1 MKVETICS
9 ICLAILS
16 VISLLLTFIK
26 SWRYKKRQAILAT
39 TAGDTTNAVP
49 ENDND
54 IDELN
59 KKIKIFSKVIGYI
72 CEAEK
77 VFAGVKNPMAKLNYV
92 ITKTQIDAV
101 KNNLTIDDNDIV
113 NYVEEVLETPQ
124 KKSAVIKQ
132 ENQTQEVK
140 EDETPRTR
148 TDIEE

>member
-9 ICLAILS
+9 ICLAVLS

-39 TAGDTTNAVP
+39 AAGDTTNAVP

-59 KKIKIFSKVIGYI
+59 KKIKIFSKIIGYI

-101 KNNLTIDDNDIV
+101 KNNITIDDNDIV
-113 NYVEEVLETPQ
+113 NYVEDVLKAPQ
-124 KKSAVIKQ
+124 KKSAETKQ
-132 ENQTQEVK
+132 ENQTQGVEN
-140 EDETPRTR
+140 EEPRTR

>member
-9 ICLAILS
+9 ICLAVLS

-26 SWRYKKRQAILAT
+26 SWRYKKRQAMLAT

-59 KKIKIFSKVIGYI
+59 KKIKIFSKIIGYI

-101 KNNLTIDDNDIV
+101 KNNITIDDNDIV
-113 NYVEEVLETPQ
+113 N
-124 KKSAVIKQ
+124 
-132 ENQTQEVK
+132 
-140 EDETPRTR
+140 
-148 TDIEE
+148 

>member
-9 ICLAILS
+9 ICLAVLS
-16 VISLLLTFIK
+16 GISLLLAFIK
-26 SWRYKKRQAILAT
+26 SWRAKKR
-39 TAGDTTNAVP
+39 TNAETAEAVP
-49 ENDND
+49 ATDND

-59 KKIKIFSKVIGYI
+59 KKIKIFSKIIGYI

-77 VFAGVKNPMAKLNYV
+77 VFTGVKNPMAKLNYV

-124 KKSAVIKQ
+124 KKSAETKQ
-132 ENQTQEVK
+132 ENQEQGVEH
-140 EDETPRTR
+140 EEPRTR
-148 TDIEE
+148 TDIED

>member
-9 ICLAILS
+9 ICLAVLS
-16 VISLLLTFIK
+16 GISLLLAFIK
-26 SWRYKKRQAILAT
+26 SWRAKKRTKAE
-39 TAGDTTNAVP
+39 TAEAVP
-49 ENDND
+49 ATDND

-59 KKIKIFSKVIGYI
+59 KKIKIFSKIIGYI

-77 VFAGVKNPMAKLNYV
+77 VFTGVKNPMAKLNYV

-124 KKSAVIKQ
+124 KKSAETKQ
-132 ENQTQEVK
+132 ENQVQGVEH
-140 EDETPRTR
+140 EEPRTR
-148 TDIEE
+148 TDIED

>member
-1 MKVETICS
+1 
-9 ICLAILS
+9 
-16 VISLLLTFIK
+16 
-26 SWRYKKRQAILAT
+26 
-39 TAGDTTNAVP
+39 
-49 ENDND
+49 
-54 IDELN
+54 
-59 KKIKIFSKVIGYI
+59 
-72 CEAEK
+72 
-77 VFAGVKNPMAKLNYV
+77 MAKLNYV

-124 KKSAVIKQ
+124 KKSAVTKQ

>member
-9 ICLAILS
+9 ICLAVLS
-16 VISLLLTFIK
+16 GISLLLAFIK
-26 SWRYKKRQAILAT
+26 SWRAKKRTKAETAETIPAT
-39 TAGDTTNAVP
+39 
-49 ENDND
+49 DND

-59 KKIKIFSKVIGYI
+59 KKIKIFSKIIGYI

-124 KKSAVIKQ
+124 KKSAETKQ
-132 ENQTQEVK
+132 ENQVQGVEH
-140 EDETPRTR
+140 EEPRTR
-148 TDIEE
+148 TDIED